1 MMAAITAAG
10 AKDQHVV
17 LLERQQRVGRK
28 LLSTGN
34 GRCNLTN
41 LHASPDNY
49 HGEDPSFVREAMEQ
63 CSVEDTLRLFSGM
76 GLITRAEEGGRVYP
90 LSNSANSVVD
100 VLRFALE
107 GAGVEIRTS
116 CPVTEVLRSGEEFQI
131 RLETETVCAEKVI
144 IACGG
149 SAGAKLG
156 GVQDGYRILQS
167 LGHTRTKLFPSL
179 VQLTTRDNRYPRA
192 MKGVKAQA
200 KLMLSGETEGSGRGE
215 VLFTEKGVSG
225 PAIFDLSR
233 CVSVVPEGKIDLT
246 MDFMEDY
253 SEKEITEL
261 LKKRCEKLPEK
272 TAGELLVGTVHNRL
286 GKMLVKYAGLDG
298 NKMLQ
303 ELSEEELIRH
313 LKDKGGDAK

>member
-1 MMAAITAAG
+1 MRTVAVIGGGAAGMMAAITAAG

-179 VQLTTRDNRYPRA
+179 VQLTTRDNRYPPGNEGGQSA
-192 MKGVKAQA
+192 
-200 KLMLSGETEGSGRGE
+200 GETE
-215 VLFTEKGVSG
+215 
-225 PAIFDLSR
+225 
-233 CVSVVPEGKIDLT
+233 VV
-246 MDFMEDY
+246 
-253 SEKEITEL
+253 
-261 LKKRCEKLPEK
+261 R
-272 TAGELLVGTVHNRL
+272 
-286 GKMLVKYAGLDG
+286 
-298 NKMLQ
+298 
-303 ELSEEELIRH
+303 
-313 LKDKGGDAK
+313 